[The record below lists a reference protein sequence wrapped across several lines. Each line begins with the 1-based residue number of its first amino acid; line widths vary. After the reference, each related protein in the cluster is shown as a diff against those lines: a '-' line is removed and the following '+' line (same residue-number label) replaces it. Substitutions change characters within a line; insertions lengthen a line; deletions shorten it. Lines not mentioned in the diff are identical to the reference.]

1 MFNKIILLGRL
12 TKDPDLRYTPN
23 GTAVARF
30 TLAVDRRQA
39 QGREKETDFIEVVAW
54 QKTAEACANY
64 LVKGQIAMV
73 DGRLQIRSYEDNQGV
88 RRKVAEVIADG
99 VKFLSKPKE
108 NSGNGASGDFYDD
121 CSFNDDDVPF

>member
-39 QGREKETDFIEVVAW
+39 QGKEKEADFIDVIAW

-88 RRKVAEVIADG
+88 RRKAAEVVAES
-99 VKFLSKPKE
+99 VKFLSRPKE
-108 NSGNGASGDFYDD
+108 GGSNTGADHDYE
-121 CSFNDDDVPF
+121 NDGFPYP